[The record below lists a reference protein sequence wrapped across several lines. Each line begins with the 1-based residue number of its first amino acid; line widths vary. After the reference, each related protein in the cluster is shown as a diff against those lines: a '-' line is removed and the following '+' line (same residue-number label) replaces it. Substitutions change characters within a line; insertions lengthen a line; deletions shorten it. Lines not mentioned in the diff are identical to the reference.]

1 MIEKA
6 IGVGGTMVLPTG
18 VALLQSEYVAYVEMN
33 LVLYGGLC
41 AIGGLIVG
49 LLARYVLSVCIR
61 RYKEAEEWK
70 KIKGEVCE

>member
-1 MIEKA
+1 
-6 IGVGGTMVLPTG
+6 MVLPTG

-49 LLARYVLSVCIR
+49 LLARYVVTVVVR
-61 RYKEAEEWK
+61 RNREAEEWK